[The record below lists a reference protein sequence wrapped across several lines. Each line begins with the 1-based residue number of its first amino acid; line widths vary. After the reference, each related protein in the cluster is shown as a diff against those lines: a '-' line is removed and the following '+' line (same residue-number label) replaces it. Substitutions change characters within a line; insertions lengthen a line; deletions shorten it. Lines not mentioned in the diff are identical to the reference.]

1 MKKILNF
8 ISDKKYFF
16 MAALCVLL
24 FSMTMKTQVV
34 ILKYGDEYS
43 MRMEYSLYGYCV
55 RASAALKATEP
66 AVQNVI
72 YFGKGMKTTVA
83 EAVNQMELLADS
95 KQKVG
100 IMTSGYPRN
109 NKKLEKQ
116 LEKHLNDLGY
126 DVEILE
132 VSFSDLLNKK

>member
-72 YFGKGMKTTVA
+72 YFGKGMKPTVA